1 MTSKSMGN
9 RLGTMVL
16 LLTVAGLAGPFPAA
30 DAAPLEM
37 VTRAQFEAWF
47 KEISNW
53 GRWGKDD
60 ELGTL
65 NLITRGEA
73 QGRRRTGA
81 RRRVGVAVTGTE
93 QDGRRPQHQPVRAD
107 AHGG

>member
-1 MTSKSMGN
+1 MQSQGMGK
-9 RLGTMVL
+9 RLGAMVL

-65 NLITRGEA
+65 NLITAEKRKA
-73 QGRRRTGA
+73 A
-81 RRRVGVAVTGTE
+81 
-93 QDGRRPQHQPVRAD
+93 
-107 AHGG
+107 AHWCATACRCRCHSN

>member
-1 MTSKSMGN
+1 MQSQGMGK
-9 RLGTMVL
+9 RLSAMVL

-65 NLITRGEA
+65 NLITAES
-73 QGRRRTGA
+73 A
-81 RRRVGVAVTGTE
+81 RRPRHWCAPAC
-93 QDGRRPQHQPVRAD
+93 RCRCHSN
-107 AHGG
+107 